1 MLCELIISLD
11 HCFKPPEKPFSLD
24 VQREYIEAYRT
35 VDPDVSIA
43 VEPTIEG
50 ALNLAR
56 EIGNCGNG
64 MQTLVTGSLYLIGG
78 VLRLLKTNI

>member
-1 MLCELIISLD
+1 MINLD
-11 HCFKPPEKPFSLD
+11 PCFKPPEKPFSLD
-24 VQREYIEAYRT
+24 LQTEYIQTYRT
-35 VDPDVSIA
+35 IDPNVRIA

-56 EIGNCGNG
+56 KIGNSSNG